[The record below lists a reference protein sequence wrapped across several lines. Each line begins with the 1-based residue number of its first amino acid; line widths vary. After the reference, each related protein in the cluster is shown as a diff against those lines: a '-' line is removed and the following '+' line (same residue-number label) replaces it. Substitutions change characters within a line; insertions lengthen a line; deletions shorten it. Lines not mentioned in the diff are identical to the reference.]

1 MSSVSETRAPDGP
14 VLVIEDEE
22 VVRSVACRML
32 EAIGRETTSAA
43 TGAEAVSAIETSCPV
58 AVLLDLTLP
67 DMAAGDVL
75 RAIRKSCPNT
85 FVVLT
90 SGYQEADVTRD
101 LDTGGAPFLPK
112 PFNIQDLERYFAC
125 VS

>member
-1 MSSVSETRAPDGP
+1 MFCVSETRAPDGP

-22 VVRSVACRML
+22 VVRAVACRML
-32 EAIGRETTSAA
+32 EAIGRKTVSAS
-43 TGAEAVSAIETSCPV
+43 TGAEALAAIASHCPV

-67 DMAAGDVL
+67 DMEAAAVL
-75 RAIRKSCPNT
+75 AAIREGCPNA

-90 SGYQEADVTRD
+90 SGYQEAEVTRD

-112 PFNIQDLERYFAC
+112 PFNLQSLERLFSCA
-125 VS
+125 S